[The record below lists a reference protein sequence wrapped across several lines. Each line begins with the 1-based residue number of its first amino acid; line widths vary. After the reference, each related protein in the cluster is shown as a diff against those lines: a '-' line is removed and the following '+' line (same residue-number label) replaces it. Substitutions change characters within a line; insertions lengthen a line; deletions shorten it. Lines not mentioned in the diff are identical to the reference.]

1 MQGHMAKK
9 KTLTVKSVQYVHTAD
24 IDPEATKAGGDAWE
38 GFVNIC
44 VTAAEEALE
53 TPPNGYSPYQR
64 NSLSDI
70 FTSMK
75 ATHRGIRH
83 LVKLGDGK
91 PESVDALVLAR
102 LQLEGLY
109 TSCLLVEKP
118 ENVDR
123 FTHEAWK
130 RQYIRWLLDSGE
142 TQNLPRFRGG
152 EDKEYDRL
160 IFMMK
165 IWNVSEDEKLT
176 IEYQECEAGFPP
188 GFSPKF
194 IGHFPTPGA
203 VISEIAAGTKRTM
216 LERLY
221 LEYQDLCAYA
231 HGRPVAGFGK
241 SIFDERSPLRTQF
254 MQLWGEENLHDEYR
268 QRILGAA
275 QIYSLLSVAQATAE
289 LTTLYPT
296 NVDLLAAATK
306 AWNELRNSH
315 LLVNAV
321 WNIRTKALLG
331 VI

>member
-1 MQGHMAKK
+1 MAKK
-9 KTLTVKSVQYVHTAD
+9 KTLTVKSVHYVHTAD

-38 GFVNIC
+38 GFVNVC
-44 VTAAEEALE
+44 VKAAEEALE
-53 TPPNGYSPYQR
+53 TPPNNYSPYQR
-64 NSLSDI
+64 NSLTDI

-75 ATHRGIRH
+75 ATHRGIRV

-109 TSCLLVEKP
+109 TTCLLVEKP

-130 RQYIRWLLDSGE
+130 RQYIRWLLGSGE
-142 TQNLPRFRGG
+142 TQNLPRFQRG
-152 EDKEYDRL
+152 EDKEYQRL
-160 IFMMK
+160 MFMMK

-176 IEYQECEAGFPP
+176 IDCQECETGFPP
-188 GFSPKF
+188 GFVPKY
-194 IGHFPTPGA
+194 IDHFPTPGA
-203 VISEIAAGTKRTM
+203 VIGEMPAGTKRTM

-254 MQLWGEENLHDEYR
+254 MQLWGEEKLHDEFR

-289 LTTLYPT
+289 LTTLYAT

-306 AWNELRNSH
+306 AWNELHNSH

-321 WNIRTKALLG
+321 WNIRTKRLLG

>member
-1 MQGHMAKK
+1 MAKRK
-9 KTLTVKSVQYVHTAD
+9 AITVKSCHYVHTED
-24 IDPEATKAGGDAWE
+24 IDPEATKAGGDVWE
-38 GFVNIC
+38 GFVNVC
-44 VTAAEEALE
+44 AAAAEDALE
-53 TPPNGYSPYQR
+53 TPPQGYSPYQR
-64 NSLSDI
+64 NSLTDI

-83 LVKLGDGK
+83 LVKLGDDK

-109 TSCLLVEKP
+109 TVCLLVESP
-118 ENVDR
+118 TNVDR

-142 TQNLPRFRGG
+142 TQNLQRFAGSG
-152 EDKEYDRL
+152 DNEYQRL
-160 IFMMK
+160 MVMMQ

-176 IEYQECEAGFPP
+176 IDYQECETGCPP
-188 GFSPKF
+188 GFVPRY

-203 VISEIAAGTKRTM
+203 VISEMPDGAKKTM

-241 SIFDERSPLRTQF
+241 NIFDERSPLRTQF
-254 MQLWGEENLHDEYR
+254 IEMWGEEQLHKEFG

-289 LTTLYPT
+289 LTTLYPG
-296 NVDLLAAATK
+296 NVELKMAAAK
-306 AWNELRNSH
+306 AWNELHNSH

-321 WNIRTKALLG
+321 WNVRTKALLG
-331 VI
+331 ATG

>member
-1 MQGHMAKK
+1 LVFNDVPTPTISHDDI
-9 KTLTVKSVQYVHTAD
+9 LVRVKSTAVNH
-24 IDPEATKAGGDAWE
+24 ID
-38 GFVNIC
+38 
-44 VTAAEEALE
+44 
-53 TPPNGYSPYQR
+53 
-64 NSLSDI
+64 
-70 FTSMK
+70 
-75 ATHRGIRH
+75 
-83 LVKLGDGK
+83 LVKASGK
-91 PESVDALVLAR
+91 VRQIIAIDLPWIPGHEFSGLAR
-102 LQLEGLY
+102 LQFEGLY
-109 TSCLLVEKP
+109 TTCLLVEKP

-142 TQNLPRFRGG
+142 TQNLPRFQGG
-152 EDKEYDRL
+152 EDKEYQRL
-160 IFMMK
+160 MFMMK
-165 IWNVSEDEKLT
+165 IWNVSDDEKLT
-176 IEYQECEAGFPP
+176 IDCQECETGFPP
-188 GFSPKF
+188 GFVPKY

-203 VISEIAAGTKRTM
+203 VIGEMPAGTKRTM

-241 SIFDERSPLRTQF
+241 SIFDARSPLRTQF
-254 MQLWGEENLHDEYR
+254 MKLWGEENLHDEFR

-306 AWNELRNSH
+306 AWNELHNSH

-321 WNIRTKALLG
+321 WNIRTKGLLG

>member
-1 MQGHMAKK
+1 MAKK
-9 KTLTVKSVQYVHTAD
+9 KTLTVKSVHYVHTAD

-38 GFVNIC
+38 GFVNVC
-44 VTAAEEALE
+44 VKAAEDALE

-64 NSLSDI
+64 NSLTDI

-75 ATHRGIRH
+75 ATHRGIRV

-109 TSCLLVEKP
+109 TTCLLVEKP

-142 TQNLPRFRGG
+142 TQNLPRFQGG
-152 EDKEYDRL
+152 EDKEYQRL
-160 IFMMK
+160 MFMMK
-165 IWNVSEDEKLT
+165 IWNVSDDEKLT
-176 IEYQECEAGFPP
+176 IDCQECETGFPP
-188 GFSPKF
+188 GFVPKY

-203 VISEIAAGTKRTM
+203 VIGEMPAGTKRTM

-254 MQLWGEENLHDEYR
+254 MQLWGEENLHDEFR

-306 AWNELRNSH
+306 AWNELHNSH

-321 WNIRTKALLG
+321 WNIRTKGLLG
-331 VI
+331 AI

>member
-1 MQGHMAKK
+1 LWL
-9 KTLTVKSVQYVHTAD
+9 TLTVKSVQYVHAAD

-64 NSLSDI
+64 NSLTDI

-75 ATHRGIRH
+75 ATHRGIRG

-109 TSCLLVEKP
+109 TTCLLVEKP

-142 TQNLPRFRGG
+142 TQNLPRFRGR
-152 EDKEYDRL
+152 EDKEYQRL

-165 IWNVSEDEKLT
+165 IWNVSEDQKLT
-176 IEYQECEAGFPP
+176 IEYQECETGFPP
-188 GFSPKF
+188 GFIPKL

-203 VISEIAAGTKRTM
+203 VIGEMPAGTKRTM

-254 MQLWGEENLHDEYR
+254 MQLWGEENLHNEFR

-306 AWNELRNSH
+306 AWNELHNSH

-321 WNIRTKALLG
+321 WNIRTKGLLG